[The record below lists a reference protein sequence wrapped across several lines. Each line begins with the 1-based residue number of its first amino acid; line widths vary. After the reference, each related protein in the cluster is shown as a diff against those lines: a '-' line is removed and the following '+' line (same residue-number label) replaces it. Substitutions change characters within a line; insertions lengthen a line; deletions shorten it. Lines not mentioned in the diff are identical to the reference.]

1 MISVP
6 FLKAA
11 WLNESVAEAALKL
24 VHSFVEGLRDI
35 IHDRQLPVLHH
46 IFQGD

>member
-11 WLNESVAEAALKL
+11 GLNQSVPGAALKL
-24 VHSFVEGLRDI
+24 VHSFVEGVRDI
-35 IHDRQLPVLHH
+35 VHDR
-46 IFQGD
+46 